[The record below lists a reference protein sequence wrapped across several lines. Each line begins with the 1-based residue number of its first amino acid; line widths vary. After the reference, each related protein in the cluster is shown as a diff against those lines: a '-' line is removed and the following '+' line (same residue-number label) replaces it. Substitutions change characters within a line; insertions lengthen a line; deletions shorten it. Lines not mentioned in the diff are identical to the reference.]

1 MPKCSRLQSA
11 ACYYTDS
18 TQQTIYRTG
27 KIDLSNTAVK
37 WKAGGCRLPTSAEY
51 EFAAKGGVKS
61 KGYLYSGSDSVDSV
75 AWTYLNAGNQLH
87 PVGTKQPN
95 ELGLYDMSGNAK
107 EWCWDWINF
116 NFEII
121 NPIEPQGPS
130 RPTKYRM
137 LRGGTFELQN
147 LTQYLVT
154 AAWNDETPDTFAIM
168 STLFRQIIDVLRR
181 PVRSSTGFPLSY
193 ADPEGSF
200 ACR

>member
-87 PVGTKQPN
+87 PVGTKQQN

-116 NFEII
+116 NFDVCKTV
-121 NPIEPQGPS
+121 G
-130 RPTKYRM
+130 
-137 LRGGTFELQN
+137 ELSVRIDIRQWRS
-147 LTQYLVT
+147 
-154 AAWNDETPDTFAIM
+154 AFFRCHIFA
-168 STLFRQIIDVLRR
+168 VLRTVFR
-181 PVRSSTGFPLSY
+181 ISR
-193 ADPEGSF
+193 
-200 ACR
+200 